1 MLYPMLCAPAF
12 KDYLWGGN
20 RLKTVLQKQYEAPTM
35 AESWEL
41 SCHPDGMSTVH
52 NGPLAGCTLH
62 QVLLEHPAWMGAKA
76 QEHRQLPL
84 LIKFIDAQKDLS
96 IQVHPSVRTAD
107 PQKGEQDKTE
117 IWYVLSC
124 EPDAFLYYGFNRV
137 ITPEE
142 LKARAQD
149 GSILDVLNRVPV
161 KPGDV
166 FHIWAGTIHAI
177 GKGILLAEIQQ
188 NSNTTFRVY
197 DFKRKDKDGK
207 PRALHIEDAARA
219 VNYEVTDPH
228 IARPQTQILTDGT
241 QFQPVFQSDVFQTE
255 RYQIQNCHAFT
266 CTPQS
271 FEALLCIDGQ
281 GAIAYNGEEYAIHK
295 GECYFL
301 PAGLGDYEIRG
312 ACEILRSM
320 L

>member
-1 MLYPMLCAPAF
+1 MLYPMLCAPVF

-20 RLKTVLQKQYEAPTM
+20 RLQTVLHKQYQAPMM

-41 SCHPDGMSTVH
+41 SCHPDGMSTIH
-52 NGPLAGCTLH
+52 NGPLAGRTLH
-62 QVLLEHPAWMGAKA
+62 QVLLEHPAWMGEKA
-76 QEHRQLPL
+76 QGQRQLPL

-117 IWYVLSC
+117 IWYILSC
-124 EPDAFLYYGFNRV
+124 EPDAFLYYGFNRI
-137 ITPEE
+137 ITPQE
-142 LKARAQD
+142 LKERAQD
-149 GSILDVLNRVPV
+149 GSILEVLNRVPV
-161 KPGDV
+161 HPGDV

-197 DFKRKDKDGK
+197 DFGRKDKDGK

-219 VNYEVTDPH
+219 VNYVVTDPH
-228 IARPQTQILTDGT
+228 IDRPQTQHLPDGT
-241 QFQPVFQSDVFQTE
+241 QFQPVFTSDVFQTE
-255 RYQIQNCHAFT
+255 RYQITRAHAFT

-271 FEALLCIDGQ
+271 FEAVLCIDGQ
-281 GAIAYNGEEYAIHK
+281 GAIAYNGEEYAMEK
-295 GECYFL
+295 GTCYFL
-301 PAGLGDYEIRG
+301 PADLGGYQVQG

>member
-1 MLYPMLCAPAF
+1 MLCTPVF

-20 RLKTVLQKQYEAPTM
+20 RLKTVLHKQYQAPYM

-41 SCHPDGMSTVH
+41 SCHPDGRSTVA
-52 NGPLAGCTLH
+52 NGAFAGRTLH
-62 QVLLEHPAWMGAKA
+62 AVLQEHPAWMGQRA
-76 QEHRQLPL
+76 QGHAQLPL

-96 IQVHPSVRTAD
+96 IQVHPSARTAD

-207 PRALHIEDAARA
+207 PRPLHIDDAARA
-219 VNYEVTDPH
+219 VNYEITDAHSAQQQAQQLP
-228 IARPQTQILTDGT
+228 DGT
-241 QFQPVFQSDVFQTE
+241 LVQSVFQSDVFQTE
-255 RYQIQNCHAFT
+255 RYVIAHRHGFT

-281 GAIAYNGEEYAIHK
+281 GAIAYNGQEYAIHK

-301 PAGLGDYEIRG
+301 PANLGEYEVQG